1 MGPAGRRRTAAP
13 PTRSGPE
20 GSSRNGLRTGRRPV
34 CTFPRHPKSVIQ
46 KAGAPHPL
54 AKALPKDLRG
64 MLGDDPATQAAIR
77 DALLQEGAAEVL
89 AHLHGLEDDA

>member
-1 MGPAGRRRTAAP
+1 AELARQIAGMTTPPAAILA
-13 PTRSGPE
+13 E
-20 GSSRNGLRTGRRPV
+20 ADAV
-34 CTFPRHPKSVIQ
+34 ME
-46 KAGAPHPL
+46 AL
-54 AKALPKDLRG
+54 AKYLPKDLRG